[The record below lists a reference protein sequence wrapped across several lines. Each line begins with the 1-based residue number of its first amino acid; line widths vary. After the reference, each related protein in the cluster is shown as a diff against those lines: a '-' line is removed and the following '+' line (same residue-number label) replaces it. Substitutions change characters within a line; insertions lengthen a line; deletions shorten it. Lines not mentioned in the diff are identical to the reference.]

1 MEINKIVAGI
11 LVTVLI
17 VIGIVNFSEI
27 LYHVEQPEVAH
38 YIVEGIDGAEMA
50 DSAEEVAAEPVEE
63 PILVL
68 LAAASMTKGEK
79 VFKKCASCHVPTK
92 DGANKIGPGL
102 WDIVNKDKGVA
113 DGFSYS
119 AALKAFG
126 GKWTYEELNGFLK
139 NPKKYIDGTKMSFSG
154 LKKPN
159 DRADVI
165 LYLRSLSDNPAPLE

>member
-50 DSAEEVAAEPVEE
+50 DGAEEVAAEPVEE

-68 LAAASMTKGEK
+68 L
-79 VFKKCASCHVPTK
+79 
-92 DGANKIGPGL
+92 I
-102 WDIVNKDKGVA
+102 
-113 DGFSYS
+113 
-119 AALKAFG
+119 
-126 GKWTYEELNGFLK
+126 LN
-139 NPKKYIDGTKMSFSG
+139 
-154 LKKPN
+154 
-159 DRADVI
+159 
-165 LYLRSLSDNPAPLE
+165 